1 MRRLKDIYPEY
12 AAAVDFYAIGTFS
25 KRIESLET
33 LENYRQRQ
41 GHPWPVANPAD
52 AAILQ
57 SLGVTVQSTK
67 IAFDGNGVITYRD
80 GFSGGDP
87 AVWRQVLAD
96 LAQTQ

>member
-25 KRIESLET
+25 KRIESLDT
-33 LENYRQRQ
+33 LENYRERQ

-57 SLGVTVQSTK
+57 NLGVTVQSTK

-80 GFSGGDP
+80 GFGGGDP

-96 LAQTQ
+96 LAQVQ